1 MPARPTAAT
10 TRPAPRTGARADA
23 RAPRGDSRARRSR
36 RGAGGAS
43 GAGSRPAGRLASRG
57 AVLAAL
63 AVLLVLAVIA
73 SLALGARE
81 VPLGE
86 VLTWARGDG
95 ASLGSTVA
103 AVLGARL
110 TRTVVALA
118 AGAAL
123 AASGAAM
130 RGITRNPFADPGLL
144 GVNAGAT
151 TAVVLAT
158 GLLGLATPGAY
169 LVSALLGAAIAFV
182 FVWTVASLSPTGAS
196 PLTLV
201 LAGAATASGL
211 SAVAGAVSLVK
222 VTDLESTR
230 RWQTGIVSGRTWDL
244 IVPALV
250 VMAVGLVLVLSQ
262 ARVLDAL
269 AMGEDV
275 ATGLGVPVV
284 RGRAVAA
291 LGAVALCSGA
301 TALAGPIGFVGIMAP
316 HLMRLLGGPAHA
328 WTVTAGAPPLALPW
342 PGARRPATDLQPS
355 PQPCTHIPARAGARS
370 GDGPGPPE
378 EGLEQ

>member
-10 TRPAPRTGARADA
+10 TRPAPRPGARADA
-23 RAPRGDSRARRSR
+23 RARHGRVPVHSVRRAPA
-36 RGAGGAS
+36 GAGA
-43 GAGSRPAGRLASRG
+43 AAGRLASRG
-57 AVLAAL
+57 VVLAVL
-63 AVLLVLAVIA
+63 AVLLGLAVVA
-73 SLALGARE
+73 SLALGARH

-95 ASLGSTVA
+95 ASLGPTVA
-103 AVLGARL
+103 AVLDARL

-130 RGITRNPFADPGLL
+130 QGITRNPLADPGLL

-158 GLLGLATPGAY
+158 GLLGLVTPTAY
-169 LVSALLGAAIAFV
+169 LVSALLGAAVAFV

-201 LAGAATASGL
+201 LAGAATAAGL
-211 SAVAGAVSLVK
+211 SAVANAVSLVK
-222 VTDLESTR
+222 VNDLESTR

-244 IVPALV
+244 IVPAVV
-250 VMAVGLVLVLSQ
+250 VMAVGLLLVLSQ

-284 RGRAVAA
+284 RGRAVAS
-291 LGAVALCSGA
+291 LGAVALCAGA

-316 HLMRLLGGPAHA
+316 HLMRLLGGPSHA
-328 WTVTAGAPPLALPW
+328 WTVTAGALGGGLLVVVADVVGRVVAPPAELPAGVLVALLGVPVLIVLV
-342 PGARRPATDLQPS
+342 RVK
-355 PQPCTHIPARAGARS
+355 
-370 GDGPGPPE
+370 
-378 EGLEQ
+378 GLVRL

>member
-1 MPARPTAAT
+1 MPVRTKASP
-10 TRPAPRTGARADA
+10 TRPAPLQGVR
-23 RAPRGDSRARRSR
+23 
-36 RGAGGAS
+36 
-43 GAGSRPAGRLASRG
+43 AGSRAARGPHRGRGAAGSASGRLAARG
-57 AVLAAL
+57 AVIVVLVVLL
-63 AVLLVLAVIA
+63 AVAVLA
-73 SLALGARE
+73 SLALGARDIG
-81 VPLGE
+81 LHD
-86 VLTWARGDG
+86 VLAWAGG
-95 ASLGSTVA
+95 ADAGSAVS
-103 AVLGARL
+103 AVLDARL

-123 AASGAAM
+123 ASAGAAM
-130 RGITRNPFADPGLL
+130 QGVTRNPLADPGLL

-158 GLLGLATPGAY
+158 GALGLTTPAAY

-182 FVWTVASLSPTGAS
+182 FVWTVATLSPTGAS

-201 LAGAATASGL
+201 LAGAATAAGL
-211 SAVAGAVSLVK
+211 SAVAGAVGLVK
-222 VTDLESTR
+222 VNDLESTR

-244 IVPALV
+244 IVPALIL
-250 VMAVGLVLVLSQ
+250 MAIGLVLVLSQ

-291 LGAVALCSGA
+291 LGAVALCAGA

-316 HLMRLLGGPAHA
+316 HLMRLLGGPSHA
-328 WTVTAGAPPLALPW
+328 WTVTAGALGGGLLVVVADVVGRVVAPPAELPAGVLVALLGVPV
-342 PGARRPATDLQPS
+342 L
-355 PQPCTHIPARAGARS
+355 IVLVRAK
-370 GDGPGPPE
+370 
-378 EGLEQ
+378 GLVRL